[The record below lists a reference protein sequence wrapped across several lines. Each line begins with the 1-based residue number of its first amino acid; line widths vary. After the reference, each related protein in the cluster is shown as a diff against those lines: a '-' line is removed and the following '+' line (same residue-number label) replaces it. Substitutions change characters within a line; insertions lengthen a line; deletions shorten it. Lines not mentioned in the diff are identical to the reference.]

1 MKIDENTRGSIAN
14 QEAVRLLTSWLSILF
29 IVDWFVCMVWGCIE
43 GAVRA
48 AEKAR
53 RGSLTKGNAPEHQ
66 SPYPD

>member
-43 GAVRA
+43 GCEGGREGEEGFA
-48 AEKAR
+48 
-53 RGSLTKGNAPEHQ
+53 
-66 SPYPD
+66 D